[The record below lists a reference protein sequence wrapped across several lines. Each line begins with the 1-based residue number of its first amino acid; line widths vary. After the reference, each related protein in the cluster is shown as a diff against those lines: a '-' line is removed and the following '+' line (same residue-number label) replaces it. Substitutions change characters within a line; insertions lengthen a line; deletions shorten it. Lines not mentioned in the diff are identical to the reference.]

1 MKKIAPIICFIA
13 LISLYLSSCTSES
26 DNKASENSF
35 TRSYPFTAL
44 DAKDVFAVHLT
55 GEKPEEML
63 LDFSIT
69 TAQGDTIY
77 SVKVKGTDLLGS
89 TDPNVDLR
97 EEKDQIA
104 FIKNI
109 AKEFLSDDQF
119 LEPAVMPHQEADS
132 YSPDPAFYD
141 SLKKTGLNGFM
152 YRLGKENKYYI
163 AYDIESKQ
171 VKVYY
176 NCC

>member
-13 LISLYLSSCTSES
+13 IISLSLSSCRPES
-26 DNKASENSF
+26 VNNTPENSF
-35 TRSYPFTAL
+35 TRIYPFTSL
-44 DAKDVFAVHLT
+44 DSKDVFAVSLT
-55 GEKPEEML
+55 GEKPAEML

-77 SVKVKGTDLLGS
+77 SIQVKGTDLLGS

-97 EEKDQIA
+97 EEIDQIA
-104 FIKNI
+104 FIRNI

-119 LEPAVMPHQEADS
+119 LEPAVMPDQEVDS
-132 YSPDPAFYD
+132 YSPDPEFYE
-141 SLKKTGLNGFM
+141 SLKKSGLNGFT
-152 YRLGKENKYYI
+152 YRLGKEDNYYI
-163 AYDIESKQ
+163 GYDQISKK
-171 VKVYY
+171 VKTYY